1 MYFFDPTDCYFGLR
15 VIVKEFQTV
24 SSWYEIIAD
33 TACLWAFC
41 ENLSTGRRILS
52 LLLPHFVIF
61 FCITVN
67 SDCRNWNI
75 FYQKRTTFL
84 YLPVRPPSGTFPVG
98 FGYHRQPFVSTGTV
112 EMCKGIAFERPII
125 CSSARGLT
133 SLTATQATNIC
144 FSSFAVWTPCFVRN
158 VFLTT
163 VPGCSWPRYFGFVAS
178 AFVKD

>member
-1 MYFFDPTDCYFGLR
+1 MWDYCWHSMFMSFLRKSFDRMKDIISPLTSLR
-15 VIVKEFQTV
+15 DLF
-24 SSWYEIIAD
+24 
-33 TACLWAFC
+33 
-41 ENLSTGRRILS
+41 
-52 LLLPHFVIF
+52 LL
-61 FCITVN
+61 N
-67 SDCRNWNI
+67 SDGRNWNI
-75 FYQKRTTFL
+75 FYRKRTTFCTFL
-84 YLPVRPPSGTFPVG
+84 WGPPSGTFPVG
-98 FGYHRQPFVSTGTV
+98 FGYHRKPFVSTGTV